1 MPTKQKSGLYRTKI
15 KIGVD
20 AGGKDIFKY
29 VSGKTKKELEDA
41 KREVIAHY
49 IGGTGLNEDRLFG
62 EYAAEWYHVRKEPF
76 VSASTKNNYRTML
89 NKHLFPIYGGRMMRS
104 ITAADL
110 QRFVNGFAGKSKSQ
124 ITSAISTVQGIFEA
138 AVQDRII
145 EKNPAEKLNRP
156 VATPPAEKRALT
168 EDERERILHCIET
181 HKYGAYLAA
190 MYYTGMR
197 PGEVRGLQWG
207 DFDWQNGLIH
217 VQRDVDYAASGASV
231 GALKT
236 RNADRYIPIA
246 DKLRAIL
253 YPMRETPNAFVF
265 PGANGKPLAQVTAV
279 RMWIELMRA
288 CDMVEAINDD
298 TCYGLNDIRGQYRPI
313 ITPHTMRH
321 NYITMCWEQ
330 GIDALITMKL
340 VGHADYQTTMNIYT
354 HLSAKHMDAAKNQLN
369 LMFDGQKKSCKK
381 VAQEQTQKVVGIKEK
396 P

>member
-1 MPTKQKSGLYRTKI
+1 
-15 KIGVD
+15 
-20 AGGKDIFKY
+20 
-29 VSGKTKKELEDA
+29 
-41 KREVIAHY
+41 
-49 IGGTGLNEDRLFG
+49 
-62 EYAAEWYHVRKEPF
+62 
-76 VSASTKNNYRTML
+76 
-89 NKHLFPIYGGRMMRS
+89 MRS

-110 QRFVNGFAGKSKSQ
+110 QGFVNGLAGKSKSQ

-145 EKNPAEKLNRP
+145 EKNPAEKLKRP

-354 HLSAKHMDAAKNQLN
+354 HLSVKHMDAAKKQLN
-369 LMFDGQKKSCKK
+369 LMFDGQKKVAKK
-381 VAQEQTQKVVGIKEK
+381 LHKNRCRRWLE
-396 P
+396 